1 MRSDMQAVGLAP
13 AKFFGRVPGE
23 GFPMITSASLD
34 LDAYVRDVPDF
45 PQPGIMF
52 KDISP
57 LLKDAQAFQ
66 AAIDRLVGQY
76 RSLEVDYVVGI
87 ESRGFLVGA
96 PLAYHLGKGFI
107 PVRKPGKLP
116 YKTEKIDYT
125 LEYGSGALEIHT
137 DALVSGQRVLVV
149 DDLLATGGTVAATR
163 ALIERMGGQVVAA
176 GFLIE
181 LAFLEG
187 RARLPGLDVHA
198 LLSY

>member
-1 MRSDMQAVGLAP
+1 ML
-13 AKFFGRVPGE
+13 
-23 GFPMITSASLD
+23 TSASLD
-34 LDAYVRDVPDF
+34 LNTYVRDVPDF

-66 AAIDRLVGQY
+66 VAIDRLVTQY
-76 RSLEVDYVVGI
+76 KPLDVDYVVGI

-125 LEYGSGALEIHT
+125 LEYGSGSLEIHI
-137 DALVSGQRVLVV
+137 DALVGGQRVLVV

-163 ALIERMGGQVVAA
+163 ALIERMGGHVVAA

-181 LAFLEG
+181 LAFLDG
-187 RARLPGLDVHA
+187 RNRLPGLDVHA
-198 LLSY
+198 LLTY

>member
-1 MRSDMQAVGLAP
+1 MLA
-13 AKFFGRVPGE
+13 G
-23 GFPMITSASLD
+23 ASLD

-45 PQPGIMF
+45 PQPGIVF

-57 LLKDAQAFQ
+57 LLRDPQAFQ
-66 AAIDRLVGQY
+66 VAVDRLVVHY
-76 RSLEVDYVVGI
+76 RALDFDYVVGI

-137 DALVSGQRVLVV
+137 DAVAAGHKVLVV
-149 DDLLATGGTVAATR
+149 DDLLATGGTVSATR
-163 ALIERMGGQVVAA
+163 ALIERMGARVVAA

-181 LAFLEG
+181 LTFLDG
-187 RARLPGLDVHA
+187 RERLPGLDVHA
-198 LLSY
+198 LLAY

>member
-1 MRSDMQAVGLAP
+1 ML
-13 AKFFGRVPGE
+13 
-23 GFPMITSASLD
+23 TSAPLD
-34 LDAYVRDVPDF
+34 LNTYVRDVPDF

-66 AAIDRLVGQY
+66 AAIDRLVTHYQP
-76 RSLEVDYVVGI
+76 LEIDYVVGI

-96 PLAYHLGKGFI
+96 PLAYHLAKGFI

-125 LEYGSGALEIHT
+125 LEYGAGALEIHI
-137 DALVSGQRVLVV
+137 DALVAGQRVLVV

-187 RARLPGLDVHA
+187 RNRLPGLDVHA
-198 LLSY
+198 LLTY

>member
-1 MRSDMQAVGLAP
+1 
-13 AKFFGRVPGE
+13 
-23 GFPMITSASLD
+23 MITSASLD

-57 LLKDAQAFQ
+57 LLKDPQAFQ

-187 RARLPGLDVHA
+187 RTRLPGLDVHA

>member
-1 MRSDMQAVGLAP
+1 MTTT
-13 AKFFGRVPGE
+13 
-23 GFPMITSASLD
+23 PMLD

-45 PQPGIMF
+45 PKPGIMF

-57 LLKDAQAFQ
+57 LLQDATAFST
-66 AAIDRLVGQY
+66 AIDRLVAHY
-76 RSLEVDYVVGI
+76 RPLAIDYVVGI

-116 YKTEKIDYT
+116 ARTEAIEYA
-125 LEYGSGALEIHT
+125 LEYGSGTLEIHA
-137 DALVSGQRVLVV
+137 DALAPGQRLLVV

-163 ALIERMGGQVVAA
+163 ALVERLGGQVVAA

-181 LAFLEG
+181 LAFLNG
-187 RARLPGLDVHA
+187 REKLPGLDVHA
-198 LLSY
+198 LLTY